1 MGCPSTLSEHGR
13 GIFAWGAVTHARS
26 IGGEKLEHR
35 QGTGSGEHNVVVE
48 VVVVAG
54 EVVR

>member
-13 GIFAWGAVTHARS
+13 GIFAWGQSLMQGAW
-26 IGGEKLEHR
+26 GGEKLEHR
-35 QGTGSGEHNVVVE
+35 QGTGSGEHKVVE
-48 VVVVAG
+48 VVLVAV